1 MNQSRL
7 VSLIETL
14 ANTAIGFIVSY
25 LAWPFIAAAADLH
38 YTNGQH
44 AGVTAAFTVLSVAR
58 GYVIR
63 RFFNGGLHRLAI
75 RLASAL
81 LYFKVK

>member
-1 MNQSRL
+1 MEQTRL

-14 ANTAIGFIVSY
+14 VNTGVGLVVSFV
-25 LAWPFIAAAADLH
+25 AWPLIAAAAELH

-63 RFFNGGLHRLAI
+63 RFFNGGLHRLAV
-75 RLASAL
+75 RLARWL
-81 LYFKVK
+81 R